1 MTNGEDEVICK
12 KCKYSGPH
20 KLTLTPDS
28 IHYGRLDC
36 GNCGAYIRIEPKP
49 DSDASK
55 YRRPSAHRELVEKY
69 STGICQSCRYPQDK
83 LPGRQVLEA
92 HHLVPYEAG
101 GSDERDN
108 ILILCTG
115 CHRLEHL
122 KRNYFRPPL
131 D

>member
-1 MTNGEDEVICK
+1 MDDCK
-12 KCKYSGPH
+12 HDCEPE
-20 KLTLTPDS
+20 LILTPDL
-28 IHYGRLDC
+28 IHYGKLECPKCRKLLKWV
-36 GNCGAYIRIEPKP
+36 PKP

-83 LPGRQVLEA
+83 LPGRQTLEA

-101 GSDERDN
+101 GSDEREN

>member
-1 MTNGEDEVICK
+1 MTCDHDCEPEVV
-12 KCKYSGPH
+12 
-20 KLTLTPDS
+20 LTPDLP
-28 IHYGRLDC
+28 HYGKQICPRCKAFLKWV
-36 GNCGAYIRIEPKP
+36 PKP

-55 YRRPSAHRELVEKY
+55 YRRPESHRELVARY
-69 STGICQSCRYPQDK
+69 STGKCQSCQYPADK